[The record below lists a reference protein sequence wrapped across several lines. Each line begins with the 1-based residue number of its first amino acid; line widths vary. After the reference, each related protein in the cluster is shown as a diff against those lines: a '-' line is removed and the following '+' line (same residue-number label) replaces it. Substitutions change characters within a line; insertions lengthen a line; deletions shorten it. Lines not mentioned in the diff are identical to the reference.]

1 MENSTFCTRTLC
13 ALGLAAAVMTGCK
26 TEDSGTG
33 DQADSGAGG
42 IEGGATPGGEV
53 VGGTTGGGLAGG
65 ESAGGAPVGGAPVG
79 GAPVG
84 GAPVGGAPVG
94 GAPVGGAPVGG
105 APVGGAPVGG
115 APVGGEPV
123 GGAPVGGEPVGGG
136 VVPSCEGV
144 TDFATVAV
152 LNGETGRWT
161 YTGDTTDGLSSGDP
175 ACGNSDGAPDNTFAF
190 TAPEAGSWVFTTS
203 PITPDFVT
211 FDTILSVLSNCASV
225 DSTLACD
232 DDGGEGPAS
241 LTSIALAAGQTV
253 YLTVDGFGSGSG
265 AYELS
270 AGLATLLADGE
281 ACGLDPFSV
290 CAPTSVCYEDFASEM
305 PAVCTPVV
313 TLNTGDACEFGN
325 PLAVCPADDICYS
338 DFNAEVPE
346 PPVCTT
352 VVVLNAGDACDP
364 FNRVAVCADSDV
376 CYNDVCTTPVRLN
389 TGDACEPFSPAA
401 FCPVGDEC
409 FEGTC
414 TTAVT
419 LNLGDACVPGSP
431 AVCPAGTDCI
441 GDVCAEVVAECP
453 MEYGVPVDLNASP
466 TMEPNAWSVVGDTTG
481 GLDGTACDLGQADG
495 LAVVYAFV
503 APVEGQYAFETTNTM
518 LDTVVYVR
526 ENCGSTIGELA
537 CDDDGGVRPAS
548 LATAFLSADQ
558 TVYVFVDTYSADE
571 SGPYTLN
578 VTYLAP

>member
-65 ESAGGAPVGGAPVG
+65 EAA
-79 GAPVG
+79 
-84 GAPVGGAPVG
+84 G

-123 GGAPVGGEPVGGG
+123 GGAPVGGEPVGGAPVGGEPVGGAPVGGAPVGGEPVGGAPVGGG

-152 LNGETGRWT
+152 LSGETGRWT
-161 YTGDTTDGLSSGDP
+161 LMGDTTDGLSSGDP
-175 ACGNSDGAPDNTFAF
+175 ACGSSNAAPDNTFAF

-203 PITPDFVT
+203 PITPEFIT
-211 FDTILSVLSNCASV
+211 FDTILSVLSDCASV

-232 DDGGEGPAS
+232 DDGGDGSTS

-253 YLTVDGFGSGSG
+253 YLTVDGYGSNSG
-265 AYELS
+265 AYELT

-281 ACGLDPFSV
+281 ACGLDPFTA
-290 CAPTSVCYEDFASEM
+290 CAPTSECYEDFASEM
-305 PAVCTPVV
+305 PAMCTPVV
-313 TLNTGDACEFGN
+313 TLSTGDGCEFGN
-325 PLAVCPADDICYS
+325 PVAVCPEGDICYT
-338 DFNAEVPE
+338 DFNVEVPE
-346 PPVCTT
+346 PSVCTT
-352 VVVLNAGDACDP
+352 VVILSAGDACER
-364 FNRVAVCADSDV
+364 FNRLAVCAD
-376 CYNDVCTTPVRLN
+376 
-389 TGDACEPFSPAA
+389 
-401 FCPVGDEC
+401 GDEC

-414 TTAVT
+414 TTAAT
-419 LNLGDACVPGSP
+419 LNVGDACVPGSP
-431 AVCPAGTDCI
+431 AACPAGTDCI
-441 GDVCAEVVAECP
+441 GNVCSEIVAECP
-453 MEYGVPVDLNASP
+453 AEFGAPVDLNASP

-481 GLDGTACDLGQADG
+481 GLDGTACDLGRADG

-526 ENCGSTIGELA
+526 ANCGSTVGELA
-537 CDDDGGVRPAS
+537 CDDDGGERPAS
-548 LATAFLSADQ
+548 LATAFLSAGQ
-558 TVYVFVDTYSADE
+558 TVYVFVDTYDADE
-571 SGPYTLN
+571 SGAYTLN
-578 VTYLAP
+578 ATYLAP